1 MKHLLGLCS
10 IVSVLSLAAPAK
22 AAISFGVTGLAG
34 TGATADVSF
43 GYQALSAS
51 AAQLTI
57 SITNTTSAAI
67 GGRITAWG
75 FNVPSLAGVTMTSIG
90 GDDHAGGVTALPSPN
105 QSGWWGKYELG
116 EIKTPNG
123 AGDFDYG
130 VMNASASD
138 AFITDGVGAPSA
150 PRINIGQTTT
160 FTLAIVGTGLNSLT
174 DAAFESA
181 FLSELSTG
189 GTAGAFSF
197 AVRFQGLVND
207 GSDLGTTTV
216 RPPGDPNVIPIPGAA
231 IMALVGMGGVGS
243 FLRLRRR
250 TDAE

>member
-1 MKHLLGLCS
+1 MRHPLGLCS
-10 IVSVLSLAAPAK
+10 VMSVLALAAPAN

-34 TGATADVSF
+34 TGATADVNI
-43 GYQALSAS
+43 GYQSLSAS

-57 SITNTTSAAI
+57 SITNTSTAAV
-67 GGRITAWG
+67 GGRISAWG

-90 GDDHAGGVTALPSPN
+90 GDAHGGAVSALPSPN
-105 QSGWWGKYELG
+105 QSGWFGKYELG
-116 EIKTPNG
+116 QIKTPNG
-123 AGDFDYG
+123 AGDFDFG
-130 VMNASASD
+130 VMNASQSN

-160 FTLAIVGTGLNSLT
+160 FTLAIVGTGLNSLS

-181 FLSELSTG
+181 FVSELSTG

-197 AVRFQGLVND
+197 AVRFQGLSTGG
-207 GSDLGTTTV
+207 GSDLGV
-216 RPPGDPNVIPIPGAA
+216 PSNVIPVPGAA
-231 IMALVGMGGVGS
+231 IMAMVGLGGVGS

-250 TDAE
+250 PATA

>member
-1 MKHLLGLCS
+1 MKQLLGLCS
-10 IVSVLSLAAPAK
+10 IMSVLSLAAPAK

-34 TGATADVSF
+34 TGATADVSLS
-43 GYQALSAS
+43 YQSLSAT

-57 SITNTTSAAI
+57 SITNTTAAAI

-75 FNVPSLAGVTMTSIG
+75 FNVPSVAGVTMTSIG
-90 GDDHAGGVTALPSPN
+90 GDAHGGAVTALPSPN
-105 QSGWWGKYELG
+105 QSGWFAKYELG
-116 EIKTPNG
+116 GIKTPNG

-150 PRINIGQTTT
+150 PRINVGQTTT
-160 FTLAIVGTGLNSLT
+160 FTLAIIGTGLNTMS

-181 FLSELSTG
+181 FVSELSTG
-189 GTAGAFSF
+189 GTAGAFHF
-197 AVRFQGLVND
+197 AARFQGLVNN
-207 GSDLGTTTV
+207 GSDLGVPT
-216 RPPGDPNVIPIPGAA
+216 NVIPVPGAA

-250 TDAE
+250 PASV